1 MGTFS
6 AFVLIQGLPEMI
18 ESIIQEFPK
27 NKRRDVNYKSS
38 GLFTAALGAGQLIAP
53 LYASNIKMLMNFK
66 YACDIVALI
75 TLGFGL
81 LYLVVGDGFS
91 AFYLTWQNL
100 WTPDLSKEKE
110 RLTE

>member
-1 MGTFS
+1 
-6 AFVLIQGLPEMI
+6 MI

-38 GLFTAALGAGQLIAP
+38 GLFNTALGMGQLIAP
-53 LYASNIKMLMNFK
+53 LYASNIKKSMNFK
-66 YACDIVALI
+66 CACDIVALI

-81 LYLVVGDGFS
+81 LYFVVGGGFS

-100 WTPDLSKEKE
+100 QTPDLSTEKE
-110 RLTE
+110 SLRFQRCRNKLLSSK